1 MTEESKIMS
10 EKEITVV
17 SENHNCSSVPV
28 SATLAPGGD
37 FANIKLV
44 DVASGDSVSCQW
56 EKSDGNVLLSWIID
70 ELEMGQT
77 KKYKAIFDEEKG
89 AEATGVSLTETG
101 EGKIDI
107 EIGGAFFTSY
117 YFGDV
122 IRPFFHPVI
131 GPTGKSVTRGYPM
144 VEGVPGEN
152 SDHHHHRA
160 IYVAHGE
167 VNHAD
172 NWSEGANCGK
182 ITHRSFDDVTSGAAY
197 GRIVDKL
204 EWVSKEGK
212 VVLKETR
219 EMKFYNISPEKIV
232 DVTLN
237 FKALDDE
244 DCLFGDTKEGGLM
257 SLRVAGTMKVSSGG
271 KMENSFGGVN
281 EPEVWGKRAHWCD
294 YSGPVGGEW
303 VGVTLMDCQKNLR
316 HPTYWHAR
324 NYGLMTANPFGI
336 SNFERTPPKT
346 GDYILPAG
354 EELVFNYRIY
364 IHKGDA
370 QEAKVAEKYNNFVHP
385 PKVEVAD

>member
-1 MTEESKIMS
+1 MP

-17 SENHNCSSVPV
+17 SENRNCSGVPV
-28 SATLAPGGD
+28 SVTLEPNAD
-37 FANIKLV
+37 FAHVKMV
-44 DVASGDSVSCQW
+44 DVASGDSEPCQW
-56 EKSDGNVLLSWIID
+56 EKSDGKVSLSWIVYD
-70 ELEMGQT
+70 LGMGQA
-77 KKYKAIFDEEKG
+77 KKYKAIFGDEKG
-89 AEATGVSLTETG
+89 SETAGVLLKEAG
-101 EGKIDI
+101 EGQIDVNI
-107 EIGGAFFTSY
+107 NRSFFTSY

-122 IRPFFHPVI
+122 IRPHFHPVI

-144 VEGVPGEN
+144 IEGVPGEN

-167 VNHAD
+167 VNEVD

-182 ITHRSFDDVTSGAAY
+182 IVHRSFEDVTSGPVY
-197 GRIVDKL
+197 GRIVDNL

-219 EMKFYNISPEKIV
+219 EMKFYNISPERIV

-237 FKALDDE
+237 LKALDDE

-257 SLRVAGTMKVSSGG
+257 SLRVAGTMKASSGG
-271 KMENSFGGVN
+271 KMESSFGGIN
-281 EPEVWGKRAHWCD
+281 EAEIWGKRAHWCD
-294 YSGPVGGEW
+294 YSGPVDGEW
-303 VGVTLMDCQKNLR
+303 VGVTLMDGQKNLR

-336 SNFERTPPKT
+336 SNFEGKPPKT

-364 IHKGDA
+364 IHEGDA
-370 QEAKVAEKYNNFVHP
+370 QEAKVAEKYNNFVNP
-385 PKVEVAD
+385 PKVEVPG